1 MKIRQ
6 FNLISVAGKVAGKI
20 MKGLQIVKDKGIDV
34 NEDEYDVVDWLQK
47 GQYNIINVSTDFKI
61 LSDPFVFSDRE
72 MLLHNRL
79 IKDFL

>member
-1 MKIRQ
+1 
-6 FNLISVAGKVAGKI
+6 

-72 MLLHNRL
+72 MLLHNRM
-79 IKDFL
+79 IKDFLQALEIKTQASKK